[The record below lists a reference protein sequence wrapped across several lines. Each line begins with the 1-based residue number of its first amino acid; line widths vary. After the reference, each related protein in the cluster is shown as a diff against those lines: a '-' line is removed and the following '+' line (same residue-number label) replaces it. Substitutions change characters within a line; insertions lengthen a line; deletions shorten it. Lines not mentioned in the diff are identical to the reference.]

1 MKRECYYCVVSLQV
15 TISLLL
21 ILLLI
26 GALVGFYS
34 GLIGT
39 GGNIILIP
47 AFDVLFHY
55 LNIPENE
62 MVKFIIAHSFFVT
75 AFTGL
80 SVSYKQYKVKNLFLL
95 DVMLI
100 SLAGMISALLM
111 TEFIKNGSWYHKSD
125 FDWVFLSL
133 LLILA
138 FRMLFYQQDS
148 PNSKN
153 SIHGRKFF
161 PIIGIVT
168 GMISALSGLGGG
180 VVVMPILTDI
190 LNVPIKKASSISIGV
205 VAMLAIPISISYLTI
220 EDQSTLKQIL
230 PAQVG
235 YVSLLMA
242 APVLIGI
249 FSTAGWGVRTAQVT
263 NPRKLRLI
271 LGMVVL
277 VLCIKIVYGIL
288 H

>member
-1 MKRECYYCVVSLQV
+1 MGY
-15 TISLLL
+15 
-21 ILLLI
+21 
-26 GALVGFYS
+26 YS

-75 AFTGL
+75 AFTGW
-80 SVSYKQYKVKNLFLL
+80 SVSYKQYKVKNLYVKEVLL
-95 DVMLI
+95 ICLTGML
-100 SLAGMISALLM
+100 SAFLM
-111 TEFIKNGSWYHKSD
+111 TGYIKKGSWYHKSD

-138 FRMLFYQQDS
+138 FRMLFYQQES
-148 PNSKN
+148 PNNKN
-153 SIHGRKFF
+153 SMNGRQYF
-161 PIIGIVT
+161 PFIGIVT
-168 GMISALSGLGGG
+168 GTISALSGLGGG
-180 VVVMPILTDI
+180 VVVIPILTDI
-190 LNVPIKKASSISIGV
+190 FNVPIKKASSISIGV
-205 VAMLAIPISISYLTI
+205 VAMLAIPIGISYLTI
-220 EDQSTLKQIL
+220 DDQSTSQHLL

-235 YVSLLMA
+235 YISLYIA
-242 APVLIGI
+242 APILVGI

-271 LGMVVL
+271 LGLVVL
-277 VLCIKIVYGIL
+277 VLCVKMIYGVM

>member
-1 MKRECYYCVVSLQV
+1 MKQEYYYCVVSLQV

-80 SVSYKQYKVKNLFLL
+80 SVSYKQYKVKNLYLK

-100 SLAGMISALLM
+100 SLVGMLSAVFM
-111 TEFIKNGSWYHKSD
+111 TELIKNGTWYHKSD

-138 FRMLFYQQDS
+138 FRMLFYQQES
-148 PNSKN
+148 PSNKN
-153 SIHGRKFF
+153 SIDGRQYF

-168 GMISALSGLGGG
+168 GTISAFSGLGGG
-180 VVVMPILTDI
+180 VVVIPVLTDI

-220 EDQSTLKQIL
+220 DDQSTSQHIL

-235 YVSLLMA
+235 YISLYIA
-242 APVLIGI
+242 APILAGI

-271 LGMVVL
+271 LGMVVF
-277 VLCIKIVYGIL
+277 VLCVKMVYSIF